1 MSLRPQHP
9 EPVPDETARVA
20 RAAFPAGN
28 LYLQMRDTLDVIYA
42 DADFLHLFPGHGKPA
57 YAPWRL
63 ALATLFQF
71 AEHLPDR
78 QAADAVRGR
87 IDWKYALSL
96 DLTDPG
102 FDHTVL
108 SEFRSRLVDGGAES
122 LLFDLLLAQFR
133 QRGLLKARGR
143 QRTDSTHVLAAI
155 RALNRFAVVGETL
168 RHALNVLATVAPAW
182 LRAHSQAEWVER
194 YAHRSEDDRLPSTRE
209 ARKTHAETIGTDG
222 FVLLA
227 VMYAADTPP
236 WVRTIPAIETLRRVW
251 MQNYSRGGDGVHWR
265 TDDGGP
271 LGGVPPAAQFIS
283 SPYDDEA
290 HLAKKGSTCWVGY
303 KAHLTETCEDG
314 GPHLI
319 THVETTAAPTA
330 DGDVTPRIH
339 RDLKAE
345 GLLPTTHLVDTGF
358 LDAELLVVSERDYGV
373 TLLGP
378 TRKDPRWQTRA
389 AAGFGVDHFVVD
401 WQRQRAICPAG
412 KASLEWVP
420 RIDNRGND
428 SIYIRFSPS
437 DCGPCPSRTECT
449 RSTTKHPRRS
459 ISIRPQQQYEAL
471 QQRREYEI
479 TSAYKRA
486 YAKRAGIEGT
496 ISQGVR
502 RAGMRRSRYL
512 GLAKTHLGHL
522 LIAAAINFVRVA
534 NWFAEVPRAQTRR
547 SPFATLMAA

>member
-28 LYLQMRDTLDVIYA
+28 LYLQMRDTLETIYA
-42 DADFLHLFPGHGKPA
+42 DTDFLHLFPAHGKPG

-63 ALATLFQF
+63 ALVTLFQF
-71 AEHLPDR
+71 AENLSDR
-78 QAADAVRGR
+78 RAADAVRGR

-96 DLTDPG
+96 NLTDPG

-133 QRGLLKARGR
+133 QRGLLTARGR

-155 RALNRFAVVGETL
+155 RALNRFEVVGETL
-168 RHALNVLATVAPAW
+168 RHALNVLATVAPDW
-182 LRAHSQAEWVER
+182 LRIHSQPEWVER
-194 YAHRSEDDRLPSTRE
+194 YARRSDDDRLPRSQE
-209 ARKTHAETIGTDG
+209 ARQIFAETIGADG
-222 FVLLA
+222 FTLLT
-227 VMYAADTPP
+227 MIFADTAPV
-236 WVRTIPAIETLRRVW
+236 WLRVIPAIETLRRVW
-251 MQNYSRGGDGVHWR
+251 VQNYLRGEDGVRWR
-265 TDDGGP
+265 ADED
-271 LGGVPPAAQFIS
+271 VPPAAQFIS

-303 KAHLTETCEDG
+303 KVHLTETCEDE

-339 RDLKAE
+339 QDLKAQ
-345 GLLPTTHLVDTGF
+345 GLLPTVHLMDTGF

-373 TLLGP
+373 NLLGP

-389 AAGFGVDHFVVD
+389 GAGFGVEHFVVD
-401 WQRQRAICPAG
+401 WQRQRAVCPAG

-449 RSTTKHPRRS
+449 RSTAKHPRRS
-459 ISIRPQQQYEAL
+459 IAIRPHAQYMAL
-471 QQRREYEI
+471 QQRREYEK
-479 TSAYKRA
+479 TSAYKRD

-502 RAGMRRSRYL
+502 RAGMRRSRYI
-512 GLAKTHLGHL
+512 GLAKTYLGHL
-522 LIAAAINFVRVA
+522 LTAAALNFVRVA
-534 NWFAEVPRAQTRR
+534 NWYADIPRAQTRQ
-547 SPFATLMAA
+547 SPFAVLMAA